1 MKVEV
6 DAKSDIVRRRFIM
19 TMNSASFLPDWV
31 SPPGET
37 ILDLM
42 NEKAWTQIELAQKL
56 GYTLK
61 QLKQLKL
68 LIEGKV
74 SLTEDT
80 ALRLEQVLGST
91 VNFWLNRE
99 VKYRVHLTG
108 IEPLEKTNTQS
119 I

>member
-6 DAKSDIVRRRFIM
+6 GAKSDIVRRRFIM

>member
-6 DAKSDIVRRRFIM
+6 GAKSDIVRRRFIM
-19 TMNSASFLPDWV
+19 TMNSATFLTDWV

-42 NEKAWTQIELAQKL
+42 NEIAWTQVELAQKL

-61 QLKQLKL
+61 QLKL

-74 SLTEDT
+74 PLTEDT

-91 VNFWLNRE
+91 VKFWLNRE
-99 VKYRVHLTG
+99 VKYREHLG
-108 IEPLEKTNTQS
+108 DIEQLEKTNTQS

>member
-1 MKVEV
+1 
-6 DAKSDIVRRRFIM
+6 M
-19 TMNSASFLPDWV
+19 TKYSATFLPDWA

-42 NEKAWTQIELAQKL
+42 NEKALTQVEFAQKL

-61 QLKQLKL
+61 QLDL
-68 LIEGKV
+68 LIAGKV
-74 SLTEDT
+74 SLTEDI
-80 ALRLEQVLGST
+80 ALILENVLGST

-99 VKYRVHLTG
+99 VKYREHVAG
-108 IEPLEKTNTQS
+108 IEQLKKTDTQS

>member
-6 DAKSDIVRRRFIM
+6 GVKSDIVRRRFIM
-19 TMNSASFLPDWV
+19 TMNSATFLPDWV

-61 QLKQLKL
+61 QLKLM
-68 LIEGKV
+68 IEGKV

-99 VKYRVHLTG
+99 IKYRVHLTG

>member
-1 MKVEV
+1 MKGEV
-6 DAKSDIVRRRFIM
+6 GAKSDIVRRRFIM
-19 TMNSASFLPDWV
+19 TMNSATFLPDWA

-42 NEKAWTQIELAQKL
+42 NEKAWTQVELAQKL

-61 QLKQLKL
+61 QLKLM
-68 LIEGKV
+68 IEGKV

-99 VKYRVHLTG
+99 IKYRVHLTG

-119 I
+119 IC

>member
-1 MKVEV
+1 MKGEV
-6 DAKSDIVRRRFIM
+6 GAKSDIVRRRFIM
-19 TMNSASFLPDWV
+19 TMNSATFLPDWA

-42 NEKAWTQIELAQKL
+42 NEKAWTQVELAQKL

-61 QLKQLKL
+61 QLKLM
-68 LIEGKV
+68 IEGKV

-99 VKYRVHLTG
+99 IKYRVHLTG

>member
-1 MKVEV
+1 MKGEV
-6 DAKSDIVRRRFIM
+6 GAKSDIVRRRFIM
-19 TMNSASFLPDWV
+19 TMNSATFLPDWA

-42 NEKAWTQIELAQKL
+42 NEKAWTQVELAQKL

-61 QLKQLKL
+61 QLKLM
-68 LIEGKV
+68 IEGKV

>member
-1 MKVEV
+1 MKGEV
-6 DAKSDIVRRRFIM
+6 GAKSDIVRRRFIM
-19 TMNSASFLPDWV
+19 TMNSATFLPDWA

-42 NEKAWTQIELAQKL
+42 NEKAWTQVELAQKL

-61 QLKQLKL
+61 QLKLM
-68 LIEGKV
+68 IEGKV

-91 VNFWLNRE
+91 VNFWLNCVFLR
-99 VKYRVHLTG
+99 
-108 IEPLEKTNTQS
+108 S
-119 I
+119 

>member
-1 MKVEV
+1 
-6 DAKSDIVRRRFIM
+6 M
-19 TMNSASFLPDWV
+19 TKFGTTFLPDWV

-37 ILDLM
+37 ILDII
-42 NEKAWTQIELAQKL
+42 NEKAWTEVELAKKL

-61 QLKQLKL
+61 QLNL
-68 LIEGKV
+68 LIEGKIL
-74 SLTEDT
+74 LTEDT
-80 ALRLEQVLGST
+80 ALRLEHVLGST